1 MSTAPESANGSSPLR
16 RVVIHPPIDSS
27 RLEALRD
34 VAPGWE
40 LVNAATVAEAR
51 DALPEASAMLGKI
64 TPELLAAADAGKAVS
79 DLKWVQAFTASLEH
93 YLFPELE
100 AHPCL
105 LTNTRGIFSD
115 VIADQVL
122 GYIVMFARNLHCYVR
137 RQMERR
143 YEPLGGE
150 GERVAFA
157 AGPGVVN
164 AIDRATIPLAG
175 CRLGIVGLGAI
186 GREIARR
193 AAAFGMTIR
202 AVERHC
208 ERARAEV
215 EADPT
220 LAAILDRIDPADVES
235 LDRLAS
241 WSRFLVLA
249 TPQTPETTGLFDAQR
264 LAALNPEAYLINI
277 GRGALLKL
285 DALVE
290 ALRSGRLAGAALDVY
305 EQEPLP
311 ADHPLWDFP
320 NVILT
325 PHTAGYSPLIAPR
338 HLDVL
343 TDNLSRF
350 IQGRPLRNVVDKRLW
365 F

>member
-1 MSTAPESANGSSPLR
+1 MSAASESAAAVPTLR
-16 RVVIHPPIDSS
+16 RIVIHPLIDST
-27 RLEALRD
+27 RLQALAN

-40 LVNAATVAEAR
+40 LVNAATVQEAR
-51 DALPEASAMLGKI
+51 DALPNASAMLGKI
-64 TPELLAAADAGKAVS
+64 TPELLAAADAGKTVS

-100 AHPCL
+100 THPCV

-122 GYIVMFARNLHCYVR
+122 GYVVMFARNLHLYVR

-150 GERVAFA
+150 GERVAFDS
-157 AGPGVVN
+157 GPGVVN

-175 CRLGIVGLGAI
+175 CRLGIVGLGSI

-202 AVERHC
+202 AVERRY
-208 ERARAEV
+208 EQVREEV
-215 EADPT
+215 AADLT
-220 LAAILDRIDPADVES
+220 LAGILERIDPADLES
-235 LDRLAS
+235 LDCLAS

-249 TPQTPETTGLFDAQR
+249 VPQTPETTGLFNAER
-264 LAALNPEAYLINI
+264 LAAMNPQGYLINV

-290 ALRSGRLAGAALDVY
+290 ALRAGRLAGAALDVF

-311 ADHPLWDFP
+311 AEHPLWEFP

-325 PHTAGYSPLIAPR
+325 PHTAGYSPLIAQR
-338 HLDVL
+338 HLEIL
-343 TDNLSRF
+343 TDNVRRF
-350 IQGRPLRNVVDKRLW
+350 TQGRPLRNVVDKRLW
-365 F
+365 C